1 MAEMKGPRRR
11 TCGTGTHP
19 TFPNVGRHLLLKGV
33 GEGWRTPCSG
43 REAEDFVR
51 FSGLV
56 LAALLAIWGGRAGA
70 GEVHVAVAA
79 NFAEPA
85 REIASAFEA
94 LTGHETLLSFG
105 STGQLYAQITQGA
118 PFDVFLAADQ
128 ERPRRAIAE
137 GYAVEGTDFTYAL
150 GALVLWSADGGRASD
165 AAALKAGDFNRLAIA
180 NPVTA
185 PYGKAAIQVLDGL
198 GLVEELEPKLVRG
211 NNIAQAFQFVETG
224 NAELG
229 FVAASQLA
237 GWQASSG
244 WVVDTALY
252 DPIRQDAVLLVEGDE
267 TEAARK
273 FLTFLQGA
281 EAAAIIER
289 FGYGSGTGA
298 AVK

>member
-1 MAEMKGPRRR
+1 M
-11 TCGTGTHP
+11 
-19 TFPNVGRHLLLKGV
+19 
-33 GEGWRTPCSG
+33 
-43 REAEDFVR
+43 R

-79 NFAEPA
+79 NFTEPA
-85 REIASAFEA
+85 REIASAFEE
-94 LTGHETLLSFG
+94 LTGHETILSFG
-105 STGQLYAQITQGA
+105 STGQLYAQISQGA

-137 GYAVEGTDFTYAL
+137 GYAVKGTNFTYAL
-150 GALVLWSADGGRASD
+150 GALVLWSADGSRASD
-165 AAALKAGDFNRLAIA
+165 AAALEAGDFHRLAIA

-185 PYGKAAIQVLDGL
+185 PYGTAAMQVLDAL

-211 NNIAQAFQFVETG
+211 NNIAQTFQFVETG

-237 GWQASSG
+237 GRQASSG
-244 WVVDTALY
+244 WVIDPALY
-252 DPIRQDAVLLVEGDE
+252 DPIRQDAVLLLEGDE

-289 FGYGSGTGA
+289 FGYGNGTGA